1 MTSTV
6 FESTS
11 VESAIK
17 EAEKIGASPGE
28 ARRIHELVS
37 ANTSPEIVRGF
48 ELRFG
53 RDASDNEAL
62 WVHLVVDSDLNPSP
76 QKISRFSDLAKR
88 VRSALLDANV
98 RYWPYVDVRGRL
110 GAPQ

>member
-28 ARRIHELVS
+28 AHRIHELVS

-76 QKISRFSDLAKR
+76 QKISRFSDLYPDSVDCRKNSLP
-88 VRSALLDANV
+88 SARGAILLRA
-98 RYWPYVDVRGRL
+98 
-110 GAPQ
+110 

>member
-28 ARRIHELVS
+28 ARRIHELVM

-62 WVHLVVDSDLNPSP
+62 WVHSG
-76 QKISRFSDLAKR
+76 
-88 VRSALLDANV
+88 
-98 RYWPYVDVRGRL
+98 GR
-110 GAPQ
+110 